1 LDNIDNCE
9 QIINKMLKDNYYPL
23 LNEQASREPSKKETK
38 IEISFDLNSESSMKL
53 NKKFVKFNFNKLD

>member
-1 LDNIDNCE
+1 
-9 QIINKMLKDNYYPL
+9 MLKDNYYPL